1 MAAFAH
7 VILTRFN
14 LGMRG
19 NDAEVEA
26 WHNHRFSLFEQF
38 CLPSVEAQTC
48 RDFAW
53 LLLFDQATPQT
64 FRPRIEA
71 YAGRA
76 NIQIHYLRGYD
87 LGAVSRILSV
97 QIGGKAGFLISTT
110 LDNDDALA
118 RDFVARVQ
126 GEFREQDFELLN
138 FVRGFRYDLIRE
150 RLYACDLYSN
160 PFISLVERIRPDRPL
175 RSIAGCLPH
184 STISDRFSGI
194 VNIRSAQAW
203 LQVIHDRNLQ
213 ATGMW
218 GRRRVRRDRL
228 PELFD
233 LEYRI
238 PGGRESAIALRIQN
252 LRARAE
258 RLVIDV
264 LSDERKKKIRL
275 RLFK

>member
-19 NDAEVEA
+19 FAAEVEA

-53 LLLFDQATPQT
+53 LLLFDRATPQVY
-64 FRPRIEA
+64 FPRIEA
-71 YAGRA
+71 YTKRA
-76 NIQIHYLRGYD
+76 NIQVHFLKGYD
-87 LGAVSRILSV
+87 LGAVPRILGS
-97 QIGGKAGFLISTT
+97 QIGGRAEFLISTT

-126 GEFREQDFELLN
+126 REFREQDFELLN
-138 FVRGFRYDLIRE
+138 FVRGLRYDLIRE

-160 PFISLVERIRPDRPL
+160 PFMSLIERILPGRPL

-184 STISDRFSGI
+184 STIADRFSGI
-194 VNIRSAQAW
+194 VNIRSAPAW

-213 ATGMW
+213 MTRMW
-218 GRRRVRRDRL
+218 GRTRVKRDRL
-228 PELFD
+228 PELFE
-233 LEYRI
+233 LEYEI
-238 PGGRESAIALRIQN
+238 PVTCESAIAIRVQN

-258 RLVIDV
+258 RLVIDA
-264 LSDERKKKIRL
+264 LSDERRKIR
-275 RLFK
+275 R